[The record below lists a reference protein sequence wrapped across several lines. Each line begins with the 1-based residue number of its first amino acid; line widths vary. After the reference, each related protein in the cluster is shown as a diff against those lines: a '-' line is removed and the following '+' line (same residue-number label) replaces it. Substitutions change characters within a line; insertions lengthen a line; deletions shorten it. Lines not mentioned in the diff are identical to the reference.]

1 MSSYLVIEN
10 KLKKYI
16 KINNLESVGLYDVR
30 GVINPYKKN
39 NSSEAEIDV
48 YCSNFFSLSGEYP
61 NLPINQLYGVG
72 IGVDEKY
79 QDNLYFL
86 IKEKP
91 KERVYKGAKRY
102 YGKPNEKEFI
112 YVQQEYYNINYYL
125 KHYEDLNLVHHF
137 KEIIKE
143 YQQNISRYIIT
154 KHNSIQELD
163 FLIEKYLQKEK
174 I

>member
-1 MSSYLVIEN
+1 MKPYVSIAKKLTKYLT
-10 KLKKYI
+10 
-16 KINNLESVGLYDVR
+16 INNIASVGLYDVR
-30 GVINPYKKN
+30 RIVNPNKKT
-39 NSSEAEIDV
+39 SSEAEIDV

-125 KHYEDLNLVHHF
+125 RHYEDLNLVHHF

-143 YQQNISRYIIT
+143 YQQNISRYIT

-163 FLIEKYLQKEK
+163 FLIEKYLHKEK